1 MTSTYIDVCLEHL
14 TRMALI
20 SKLELILYWFSFD
33 GGNEHR
39 SSFLNYC
46 QALGFLRYV
55 LLIIL
60 FNFYRVSVQ
69 ILSPKGPKIGSLH
82 PFDLAFNKKRYSELD
97 GVYFIFIK
105 RT

>member
-1 MTSTYIDVCLEHL
+1 MEMTSTYIDVCLEHL

-46 QALGFLRYV
+46 QARALFLSARV
-55 LLIIL
+55 LEICS
-60 FNFYRVSVQ
+60 FN
-69 ILSPKGPKIGSLH
+69 
-82 PFDLAFNKKRYSELD
+82 
-97 GVYFIFIK
+97 YFGRFLQGGLYK
-105 RT
+105 S